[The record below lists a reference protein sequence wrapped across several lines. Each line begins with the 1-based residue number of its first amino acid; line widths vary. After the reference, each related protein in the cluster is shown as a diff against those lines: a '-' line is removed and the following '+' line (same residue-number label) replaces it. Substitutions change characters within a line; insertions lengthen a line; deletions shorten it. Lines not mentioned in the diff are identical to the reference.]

1 MHSYESEDVLG
12 RLSMSADDPSDKATM
27 KPVDMSGPESEI
39 EIRIRTLQPI
49 RRRLMFS
56 ELAEAFPDCTWQ
68 ILFTALSRLSQRK
81 HVELV
86 AHRWDYEVI
95 FLSTG
100 PSKQATPRL
109 SKASERYG
117 YNERAPV

>member
-1 MHSYESEDVLG
+1 M
-12 RLSMSADDPSDKATM
+12 DDPSDKATM
-27 KPVDMSGPESEI
+27 KPADMSAPETDI
-39 EIRIRTLQPI
+39 EIRIQTLHSLRQ
-49 RRRLMFS
+49 RLMFS

-68 ILFTALSRLSQRK
+68 ILFSALSRLSKQK

-100 PSKQATPRL
+100 PTKQATSRP

-117 YNERAPV
+117 YNEGAPV